1 MVHEWYFILLDK
13 SIEYNSNTPIN
24 YFINQQRSKRLI
36 LNFDSKINIEIIY
49 EGAIPIKKRITPSK
63 SVKNPR

>member
-1 MVHEWYFILLDK
+1 MKGIFLLLDK